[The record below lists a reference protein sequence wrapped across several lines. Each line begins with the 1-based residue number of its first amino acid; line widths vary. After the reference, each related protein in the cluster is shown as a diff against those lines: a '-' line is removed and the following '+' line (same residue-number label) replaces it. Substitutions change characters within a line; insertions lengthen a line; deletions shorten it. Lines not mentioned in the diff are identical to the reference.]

1 MVGCESTV
9 GPAQGTSTFARGPP
23 GILISLFNASQA
35 RVFLYIARSVPTPS
49 RQCRYI
55 KKHLSARGNHDI
67 ETGTVSQTNQPNLSR
82 PCFYRPLASVTHEKV
97 YMPTWS
103 FDT

>member
-23 GILISLFNASQA
+23 GILISLFNASQV
-35 RVFLYIARSVPTPS
+35 RVFLFIGRNVAP
-49 RQCRYI
+49 RQCRYV

-67 ETGTVSQTNQPNLSR
+67 ETGAVSQANQPNLSR

-97 YMPTWS
+97 YMPTCS